1 MTNFISGLRREPRTI
16 GLALA
21 VVFGTVVGLEI
32 LSVYLPVLGNP
43 LLLMVS
49 AIITFGLVL
58 ARRSRL

>member
-1 MTNFISGLRREPRTI
+1 MTNFISGLRREARTV

-21 VVFGTVVGLEI
+21 VVFGTVLGLEI

-49 AIITFGLVL
+49 AIVAFGLVL